1 MAAGEFA
8 FGAIS
13 PRAFAASDRRD
24 FVIPDDIKTL
34 AVPVLGHRIIVTADA
49 SMNGRDTAAVIADLL
64 ERVEVPVA
72 ERE

>member
-1 MAAGEFA
+1 MLLRAA
-8 FGAIS
+8 
-13 PRAFAASDRRD
+13 RAFAASDRRD

-34 AVPVLGHRIIVTADA
+34 AVPVLSHRIIVTADA